1 MLQAATQA
9 VESTQI
15 KDRVETFWRVF
26 DRRCSIRSQ
35 MKCVGVDY
43 VMWCHRCAALSLV
56 SALEVEADQPLLSKK
71 ITYMGFNS
79 S

>member
-1 MLQAATQA
+1 
-9 VESTQI
+9 
-15 KDRVETFWRVF
+15 
-26 DRRCSIRSQ
+26 